1 MLRATEL
8 AHFLMRQSL
17 KPGDWVIDATVGN
30 GHDTLILAE
39 LVGSSGRVIGFDV
52 QEAALAAAAKR
63 VESMP
68 QVKLVHAGHEN
79 LTEHLPAD
87 KHQSLAAG
95 MFNLGYLPGAPKEIM
110 TRAETT
116 LSALRQA
123 LTHLKVHGLVTLI
136 LYRGHPGGEEEAKA
150 VRSYAEQLNETF
162 AVTGYARI
170 NTLRPAPA
178 LIVIERLG
186 QDQS

>member
-17 KPGDWVIDATVGN
+17 KPGDWAIDATVGN

-52 QEAALAAAAKR
+52 QDAALATAAKR
-63 VESMP
+63 VEGMP

-79 LTEHLPAD
+79 LNEHLPAD
-87 KHQSLAAG
+87 RHRSLAAV
-95 MFNLGYLPGAPKEIM
+95 MFNLGYLPGAPREIM
-110 TRAETT
+110 TRSKTT
-116 LSALRQA
+116 LAALRQA

-136 LYRGHPGGEEEAKA
+136 LYPGHPGGEEEAEA
-150 VRSYAEQLNETF
+150 VRSFARQLSQAF

-170 NTLRPAPA
+170 NSLRPAPE

-186 QDQS
+186 QDHS